1 LKEEKMVRFDNLVCI
16 FDFTKAFYSP

>member
-16 FDFTKAFYSP
+16 FDFTRAFYSP